1 MDDLTKKQKGFVKDY
16 AKTGNG
22 ALSIKENYD
31 VANNKTA
38 TVMAVENLAKPS
50 IQKALKSIA
59 DSLSE
64 EDLIK
69 VHKEGLQASEQ
80 IFKEGVLVAEKPDYS
95 VRHKYLDS
103 AYKLK
108 GLYEDESRKA
118 PIIIPILV
126 KFLNNKDD
134 TSDNGNTDRV

>member
-1 MDDLTKKQKGFVKDY
+1 MDELTKKQKGFVKDY
-16 AKTGNG
+16 ARTGNG

-59 DSLSE
+59 DSLPD

-80 IFKEGVLVAEKPDYS
+80 IFKEGVLVAEKPDYG

-108 GLYEDESRKA
+108 GLYEKDEQRNVVVL
-118 PIIIPILV
+118 PILV
-126 KFLNNKDD
+126 KFLNEKDD
-134 TSDNGNTDRV
+134 EETKQQSIQ

>member
-1 MDDLTKKQKGFVKDY
+1 MDELTKKQKGFVKDY
-16 AKTGNG
+16 ARTGNG

-59 DSLSE
+59 DSLPD

-80 IFKEGVLVAEKPDYS
+80 IFKEGVLIAEKPDYS

-108 GLYEDESRKA
+108 GLYEKDEQRNVVVL
-118 PIIIPILV
+118 PILV
-126 KFLNNKDD
+126 KFLNEKDD
-134 TSDNGNTDRV
+134 EETKQ